1 MHCPATDPA
10 AEVQSAVAAV
20 QPTAAAVQPS
30 AAEVQRT
37 AAADFR
43 PRLTHLHGLCGVL
56 TWMQQDTLPLVAYAY
71 VALIREEYA
80 CMLVSAPALA
90 CVL

>member
-1 MHCPATDPA
+1 
-10 AEVQSAVAAV
+10 
-20 QPTAAAVQPS
+20 
-30 AAEVQRT
+30 
-37 AAADFR
+37 
-43 PRLTHLHGLCGVL
+43 LCGVL